1 MKNLISLL
9 DKGVSFIRRLYRGM
23 HPFGPFAVA
32 FIAIL
37 VFISVYSVPSLYDK
51 AVNEWRMKLTAMADD
66 RKSTIELFIRERRSD
81 SLVVSSYPVIR
92 RIAAVSDAGASVG
105 ANDLAHADSL
115 LSMTRTAYGYLS
127 LHVVDSRCRPVI
139 NSSAGESLTPECFQ
153 LARDFFLRGGGTSVQ
168 FHRYGKDAV
177 LAIIMPIYAPGNE
190 TSGRAA
196 CGALIAHVDP
206 VNSLYMITGKQPFPT
221 RTMETLLVRREGTRL
236 VFLSPL
242 RHVAAGPLLHS
253 VPFDTPGLAGSHAA
267 MGEER
272 FGTFVDYRGTPVYA
286 VTRLIADT
294 DAGLVVKV
302 DRLEALGDFF
312 REIAYLAVAVL
323 GLLASASGV
332 GYAFMRRQRVA
343 HLEAMSLRDAR
354 IRLLMEQAN
363 DIVLMV
369 SPDGRIV
376 DANRCAATSYGYAR
390 DELLSIGITD
400 LRPPELRESLSGQIA
415 RALGRG
421 LVYETEHLK
430 KNGVRFPV
438 EVSSSGAVLDEGR
451 IVLMI
456 IRDISERREAERR
469 IIHSNRLY
477 AVLSQSNQTI
487 VRVGSTEEL
496 FERICRVAIEYG
508 GFIMAWI
515 GVVDYEAGELK
526 AVAHHGLEK
535 GYLSGIRVPLDS
547 GKGFPGPSETC
558 VKTGAPVV
566 CNDISTDPGMERWK
580 DAALERGYRSMGS
593 FPIRSGGAV
602 SHVLNVYS
610 GETGFFTDGEVR
622 LLSEIAEDIS
632 FAVESLDR
640 REKKRVLETKL
651 GETVKDL
658 EALIRASPVAII
670 VTDLDGNVSLW
681 NDAAERI
688 FGWTADEVLGRYN
701 PIVPEHM
708 EEEVHNIRA
717 RIVAGELFANV
728 ETVRRT
734 KSGAPVDVSF
744 SSTLLTDAAGNPRA
758 ILATVSDIS
767 RRKRVEEELR
777 DSEARF
783 RLLIESAPDGIF
795 VQTAHRFAFCN
806 PATLRF
812 LGAGSAD
819 ALIGTPVAERF
830 RPDFRDTVAER
841 IRLLNEEKQPV
852 PLIEEVMLRIDDTP
866 FPAEVEAV
874 PIDWRG
880 EHGAMVFFRD
890 ITARRLVEIEL
901 RRNEEWLRLYFE
913 LPFIGMAVTSPQTK
927 QWLRVNDRLCEILG
941 YARDELVQKSWTDLT
956 HPDDLEADVAEF
968 EKVMRGESE
977 GYKIDK
983 RFIRGDGATIYA
995 TIDVKCV
1002 RTNRGEVDFFV
1013 ATIQDITERK
1023 LADER
1028 IRASLLEKE
1037 VLLKEIH
1044 HRVKN
1049 NMQVIISLLSL
1060 QSRNI
1065 RDEDFRRVFNDS
1077 VTRIH
1082 SMALVH
1088 EKLYR
1093 SGNFASIN
1101 FKEYLESLIDII
1113 SRSYSLDR
1121 GRITLTSLVPPVE
1134 WGVDT
1139 AIPCGL
1145 IVSEAITNAVKHAFP
1160 GDAKGEVR
1168 VSLSE
1173 EVPGD
1178 DGTPLYTLAIS
1189 DTGVGFPEDVCFES
1203 AETLGMVLIGQL
1215 VQQLNGTVEILRD
1228 AGSTVRIRF
1237 PGETPEK

>member
-92 RIAAVSDAGASVG
+92 RIAAVSDAGAPVG

-177 LAIIMPIYAPGNE
+177 LAIITPIYAPGNE

-272 FGTFVDYRGTPVYA
+272 FGTFVDYRGIPVYA

-323 GLLASASGV
+323 GLLASAAGI
-332 GYAFMRRQRVA
+332 GYAFVRRQRLT
-343 HLEAMSLRDAR
+343 HLEEMSRRDAR
-354 IRLLMEQAN
+354 FRVLMEQAN
-363 DIVLMV
+363 DIVLFV
-369 SPDGRIV
+369 SMDGEII
-376 DANRCAATSYGYAR
+376 DANEQAVNAYGYSI
-390 DELLSIGITD
+390 DELRVLRIDNLRSPNYHNRIPEQMRMAYERGI
-400 LRPPELRESLSGQIA
+400 
-415 RALGRG
+415 
-421 LVYETEHLK
+421 VFETEHLK
-430 KNGVRFPV
+430 KDGTRFPV
-438 EVSSSGAVLDEGR
+438 EVSSRGVTIGGER
-451 IVLMI
+451 ILLSI
-456 IRDISERREAERR
+456 IRDISERKEAERR
-469 IIHSNRLY
+469 ILHSRRLY

-487 VRVGSTEEL
+487 VRVDNRKEL
-496 FERICRVAIEYG
+496 FDRICSVAVDYG
-508 GFIMAWI
+508 GFRLAWI
-515 GVVDYEAGELK
+515 GVVDDKAGSIVP
-526 AVAHHGLEK
+526 VASHGNDR
-535 GYLSGIRVPLDS
+535 GYLSEISVPLHDEAFS
-547 GKGFPGPSETC
+547 PGPS
-558 VKTGAPVV
+558 VRAIRGGMPVI
-566 CNDISTDPGMERWK
+566 CNDVPGDPMFARWR
-580 DAALERGYRSMGS
+580 AAAMERGYLSVGS
-593 FPIRSGGAV
+593 FPIRSSGTV
-602 SHVLNVYS
+602 THVLNVYS
-610 GETGFFTDGEVR
+610 DEAHFFTGEEIR
-622 LLSEIAEDIS
+622 LLSEITDDIS
-632 FAVESLDR
+632 YALESLER
-640 REKKRVLETKL
+640 RDLQRTAENALRESET
-651 GETVKDL
+651 
-658 EALIRASPVAII
+658 
-670 VTDLDGNVSLW
+670 
-681 NDAAERI
+681 
-688 FGWTADEVLGRYN
+688 
-701 PIVPEHM
+701 
-708 EEEVHNIRA
+708 
-717 RIVAGELFANV
+717 
-728 ETVRRT
+728 
-734 KSGAPVDVSF
+734 
-744 SSTLLTDAAGNPRA
+744 
-758 ILATVSDIS
+758 
-767 RRKRVEEELR
+767 
-777 DSEARF
+777 RF
-783 RLLIESAPDGIF
+783 KLLIESAPEGIF
-795 VQTAHRFAFCN
+795 VQTHLHFAYVNSMAVRFF
-806 PATLRF
+806 
-812 LGAGSAD
+812 GALSD
-819 ALIGTPVAERF
+819 NDLIGTPVMDRF
-830 RPDFRDTVAER
+830 DPLFRDIVRDR
-841 IRLLNEEKQPV
+841 IHQLNIDRMSV
-852 PLIEEVMLRIDDTP
+852 PMIEQVYLKMDGTP
-866 FPAEVEAV
+866 FPVEVAAV
-874 PIDWRG
+874 PIHWKG
-880 EHGAMVFFRD
+880 EDGALVFFRD
-890 ITARRLVEIEL
+890 ITERKLAEEEH
-901 RRNEEWLRLYFE
+901 RRNQEWLQLYFD
-913 LPFIGMAVTSPQTK
+913 LPFIGMAVTSPRTK
-927 QWLRVNDRLCEILG
+927 KWLRVNDRLCEILG
-941 YARDELVQKSWTDLT
+941 YPREELTLKSWEQLT

-977 GYKIDK
+977 GYKMDK
-983 RFIRGDGATIYA
+983 RFIRGDGATIFA